1 VQAGLVPLARA
12 ALVDEARRCVSVEQ
26 LGEVEAD
33 RLHGDAG
40 GREGQGAGCVAVGA
54 GGGV

>member
-12 ALVDEARRCVSVEQ
+12 ALVDEARCGVSVEQ

-40 GREGQGAGCVAVGA
+40 GGEGQGAGCVAVGA